1 MAISKK
7 ATSSTHTAVA
17 EPHGSLEEAVR
28 EEEKRP
34 PVTQV
39 VEVVEEVPQEEATQA
54 RPRDDQP
61 LAETPATQEPE
72 SFSEPTQESPVTEEK
87 RKEVVDEI
95 FQKEKGES
103 RVMPEISIHTK
114 RRTSSIFLWALGTI
128 VACLV
133 VGAALLVMSGKT
145 ASLPS
150 VVVVPTPTPTPT
162 IQTTPTP
169 ATSELVRSAI
179 TIQVLNGGGKAGAAT
194 KMKEALEDK
203 GYTVSDTGNAD
214 SYSYDKT
221 VIQVKAGKSA
231 YLPLLEK
238 DLQDAYTLGTSSAK
252 LDESVQFD
260 ARVIVGK
267 E

>member
-1 MAISKK
+1 MVTAKK
-7 ATSSTHTAVA
+7 ATTSTHTAVA
-17 EPHGSLEEAVR
+17 EPRGSLEEAVQ

-34 PVTQV
+34 SVTQV
-39 VEVVEEVPQEEATQA
+39 VEVVEEVPQEEA
-54 RPRDDQP
+54 RPKDDQP
-61 LAETPATQEPE
+61 LAET
-72 SFSEPTQESPVTEEK
+72 QESPLMGEEK

-95 FQKEKGES
+95 FQREKEEP
-103 RVMPEISIHTK
+103 RMMPEITIHTK
-114 RRTSSIFLWALGTI
+114 RRTPSVFLWALGTI

-133 VGAALLVMSGKT
+133 VGAALLFMSGKT
-145 ASLPS
+145 GSLPS

-169 ATSELVRSAI
+169 ATSGLDRTAI

-194 KMKEALEDK
+194 KMKQALEDK

-214 SYSYDKT
+214 SYSYEKT
-221 VIQVKAGKSA
+221 EIQVKAAKSA
-231 YLPLLEK
+231 YLPLLEN
-238 DLQDAYTLGTSSAK
+238 DLQDTYTLGTSSAK
-252 LDESVQFD
+252 LDESVGYD